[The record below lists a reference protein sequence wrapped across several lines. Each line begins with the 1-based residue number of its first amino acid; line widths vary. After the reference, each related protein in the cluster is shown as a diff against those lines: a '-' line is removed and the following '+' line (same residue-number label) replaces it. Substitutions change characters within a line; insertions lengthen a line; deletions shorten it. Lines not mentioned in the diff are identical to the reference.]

1 MPKKCKNIANL
12 LKPQNMKKYL
22 IFILLSISSFVYSQ
36 SEVYNSSDILKMQ
49 ENYIASIDRIEITKN
64 RIENSSAVKPKKAE
78 IISINNHLTEIT
90 YQYCKGIRA
99 LKQNNKITVNDKK
112 NPENEYK
119 RTIQKVMND
128 FSSAIKILLSG
139 DPEVNNEGQIIYLS
153 DIQKNMIKNN
163 LLLIAYNETVS
174 NNIKK

>member
-90 YQYCKGIRA
+90 
-99 LKQNNKITVNDKK
+99 
-112 NPENEYK
+112 
-119 RTIQKVMND
+119 
-128 FSSAIKILLSG
+128 FLLSG

>member
-1 MPKKCKNIANL
+1 
-12 LKPQNMKKYL
+12 MKKYL

-112 NPENEYK
+112 NLENEYK
-119 RTIQKVMND
+119 RTIQK
-128 FSSAIKILLSG
+128 S
-139 DPEVNNEGQIIYLS
+139 
-153 DIQKNMIKNN
+153 
-163 LLLIAYNETVS
+163 
-174 NNIKK
+174 

>member
-12 LKPQNMKKYL
+12 LKPQNMKKY
-22 IFILLSISSFVYSQ
+22 
-36 SEVYNSSDILKMQ
+36 
-49 ENYIASIDRIEITKN
+49 
-64 RIENSSAVKPKKAE
+64 
-78 IISINNHLTEIT
+78 
-90 YQYCKGIRA
+90 
-99 LKQNNKITVNDKK
+99 NKITVNDKK
-112 NPENEYK
+112 NLENEYK

>member
-1 MPKKCKNIANL
+1 
-12 LKPQNMKKYL
+12 MKKYL

-49 ENYIASIDRIEITKN
+49 ENYIASIDRI
-64 RIENSSAVKPKKAE
+64 
-78 IISINNHLTEIT
+78 
-90 YQYCKGIRA
+90 
-99 LKQNNKITVNDKK
+99 D
-112 NPENEYK
+112 
-119 RTIQKVMND
+119 
-128 FSSAIKILLSG
+128 
-139 DPEVNNEGQIIYLS
+139 LS